1 MVIFKKNLNFKHKI
15 LLVFFFIGFA
25 SIQINLIYYENS
37 SEITISES
45 SNIYRL
51 KTSSSWELSTNT
63 GIDDTRKDG
72 WPDWEYAANN
82 FPWVWGNG
90 TWENP
95 YIFENVTITN
105 GHFIII
111 RNSQV
116 PFIIR
121 NCIVY
126 NSSIHYPYAGIL
138 LQYTDN
144 GQVVDN
150 DCSNGNIWGIG
161 VIEGEN
167 NTLSGNILNKN
178 KDFGMVIYESDFNI
192 ILGNTMNY
200 NERVGLSFYRA
211 NYNHAEGNEFIN
223 NHQGCVS
230 EFYGCT
236 GNVKV
241 NNKCQYDFNRLFF
254 SPIGIVMLVGVYS
267 LPFASVGFFIW
278 YKRSIKSES

>member
-1 MVIFKKNLNFKHKI
+1 MVIFKKNLNFKRKI
-15 LLVFFFIGFA
+15 LLVLIFIGFA
-25 SIQINLIYYENS
+25 SIQINLINYENS
-37 SEITISES
+37 FELTISES

-51 KTSSSWELSTNT
+51 KTSASWELSISIA
-63 GIDDTRKDG
+63 IDDTRTDG
-72 WPDWEYAANN
+72 WPNWEDAAIGY
-82 FPWVWGNG
+82 PWVRGNG
-90 TWENP
+90 TWDNP
-95 YIFENVTITN
+95 YIFENITITN

-126 NSSIHYPYAGIL
+126 NSSISYPYAGIL
-138 LQYTDN
+138 LQNTDN

-150 DCSNGNIWGIG
+150 DCSNGNTWGIA
-161 VIEGEN
+161 VIGGEN
-167 NTLSGNILNKN
+167 NTLSRNILNKN
-178 KDFGMVIYESDFNI
+178 KNYGMVIFDSDSNI

-200 NERVGLSFYRA
+200 NERIGLSFYRA
-211 NYNHAEGNEFIN
+211 NYNHVEGNEFIN

-241 NNKCQYDFNRLFF
+241 NNKCQYDFIKFFF
-254 SPIGIVMLVGVYS
+254 SPIGIVMLVGVTS
-267 LPFASVGFFIW
+267 LPIASVVFFVW
-278 YKRSIKSES
+278 YKRSIKSER